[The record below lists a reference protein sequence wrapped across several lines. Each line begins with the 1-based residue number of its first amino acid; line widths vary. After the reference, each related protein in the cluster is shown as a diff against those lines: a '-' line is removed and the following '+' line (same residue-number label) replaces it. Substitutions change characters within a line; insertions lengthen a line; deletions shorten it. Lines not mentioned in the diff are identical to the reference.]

1 VTDAVNTTLAADVP
15 APEPADQVVD
25 PAEYRT
31 SFFRWGAGAY
41 LITTAAL
48 FTYCFTRTGGR
59 IVYLIDD
66 PAIHLTLA
74 ENLAHHGTWGVVPG
88 TFQSASLSPLW
99 TLLLSGFVGVA
110 SGLRAIG
117 IPVSD
122 QLGPLVLN
130 VAAGLW
136 VINLLASQ
144 QRVLLPS
151 LRRPFDALGAV
162 ALAVY
167 VLFLPGLTLL
177 GMEHVLQIALVL
189 SAVTLFQR
197 KAQGQALGWPGWLPY
212 LLVALATLVR
222 FEDLFVVAG
231 LVVGFVAMSVPGLA
245 PATGV
250 RPWRNQLKQATL
262 VVVAAAVPFLAFV
275 AFNKLMGQG
284 LLPNSV
290 LAKGQGVSGTEGNAF
305 QARVILNR
313 LTSDPML
320 GAMAVLV
327 AGALV
332 VGWRQQR
339 RYTFPAIAF
348 LVATGIHVTFAQVG
362 WYERYQ
368 AYLIALGV
376 LVLLAIADEV
386 VPSTRRAPARAVLVP
401 MLVLVALLLGVT
413 KISLT
418 TELRTAVQDT
428 YQQRYQAGRF
438 LGRYYDGEP
447 VATGELGYI
456 SLEHDGPIT
465 DFLGLGDYEVLQA
478 RRRSHQRPGKEYW
491 TQLAKDRGFKVA
503 AVYPS
508 TLLYDTPSEWILVGT
523 WQMGHGTVTAL
534 ERDFQFWATTPSEVR
549 PLEAH
554 LREFEKELPPG
565 SSLTIN
571 PLAQYRADQLSRD

>member
-1 VTDAVNTTLAADVP
+1 MGRGGVP
-15 APEPADQVVD
+15 DHDRGPV
-25 PAEYRT
+25 R
-31 SFFRWGAGAY
+31 G
-41 LITTAAL
+41 TAS
-48 FTYCFTRTGGR
+48 TQTGGK

-88 TFQSASLSPLW
+88 TFQSASSSPLW

-117 IPVSD
+117 IPLSD
-122 QLGPLVLN
+122 RVGPLVLN

-136 VINLLASQ
+136 VINLLANQ

-151 LRRPFDALGAV
+151 LRRPFDALGTV

-167 VLFLPGLTLL
+167 VLFLPALTLL
-177 GMEHVLQIALVL
+177 GMEHVLQMALVL

-197 KAQGQALGWPGWLPY
+197 KAQGHALGWPGWLPY
-212 LLVALATLVR
+212 VLVALATLVR

-231 LVVGFVAMSVPGLA
+231 LAVGFMAMSVPGLA

-250 RPWRNQLKQATL
+250 RPWRDQLKQATL
-262 VVVAAAVPFLAFV
+262 VVVAAAVPFLGFV

-290 LAKGQGVSGTEGNAF
+290 LAKGQGVTGTEGNAF

-327 AGALV
+327 AGALM

-386 VPSTRRAPARAVLVP
+386 VPSTRRPPARAVLVP

-465 DFLGLGDYEVLQA
+465 DLLGLGDYEVLRA
-478 RRRSHQRPGKEYW
+478 RRSVEAEAGQGVLDPARQGSRLQGRGRLPEHVAVRHPRRLDPGR
-491 TQLAKDRGFKVA
+491 LVA
-503 AVYPS
+503 HGSRHGDGARTRVPVLGDDAVGGSAAGGAP
-508 TLLYDTPSEWILVGT
+508 P
-523 WQMGHGTVTAL
+523 
-534 ERDFQFWATTPSEVR
+534 RVR
-549 PLEAH
+549 EGA
-554 LREFEKELPPG
+554 PPG
-565 SSLTIN
+565 VV
-571 PLAQYRADQLSRD
+571 ADDQSARPVPCGPAEPELVDGGTRSRVSETGSAEALPVVDR